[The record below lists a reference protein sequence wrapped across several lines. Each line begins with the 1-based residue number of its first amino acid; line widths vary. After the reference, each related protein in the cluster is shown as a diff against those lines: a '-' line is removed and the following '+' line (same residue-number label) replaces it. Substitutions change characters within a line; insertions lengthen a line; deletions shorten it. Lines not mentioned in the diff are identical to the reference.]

1 MEVSMNTPQCVD
13 TPQGGPA
20 TLPESNNYWQA
31 LINEF
36 AIAEFLGLSV
46 RTIQGFRSKGG
57 GPRFV
62 RISSR
67 CVKYRRIDGREW
79 AEARLCS
86 STSDQVQG
94 AA

>member
-1 MEVSMNTPQCVD
+1 MNTPQCAD
-13 TPQGGPA
+13 TPQDGLA
-20 TLPESNNYWQA
+20 TLPESSNYWQA

-36 AIAEFLGLSV
+36 EIAGFLGLSV

-79 AEARLCS
+79 AEARLRS
-86 STSDQVQG
+86 STSDQGQ
-94 AA
+94 ATA